1 MKKTL
6 AALIVSAVAASAANA
21 AVVYDNEGTKVELNG
36 SLRLILEKADAKTYD
51 AAGNSKKTANSAL
64 RNAGSRF
71 GITVKHNLDNDF
83 YALGRL
89 EFRFDDTESRDQ
101 FGSLYAKRAYVG
113 LGSKATGDITFG
125 RQLTIA
131 DDLTQA
137 NDYEYGFIPKGKYIP
152 TSGTGVVRYDY
163 KGIEGLQLSANY
175 NFGQRHNEMGNP
187 LKTKKGALD
196 VNGNQTYVADPTGN
210 IKNAYGLGA
219 LYTAGDLDARFAY
232 GHTNYETGSSASHRK
247 DGFLASL
254 GYKFA
259 DFKLTGDFG
268 YAHEKNGDAK
278 LNKFYVSP
286 GFAYQVTPASQVYG
300 NYLYERVKGE
310 ADKDKTHGFLLGAD
324 YKLHKQVVLFVE
336 GKYVTTKEYVND
348 TYDGKTKDRAIG
360 VGMRV
365 YF

>member
-6 AALIVSAVAASAANA
+6 AALIIGAFAASAANA

-36 SLRLILEKADAKTYD
+36 SLRLIMEKADKKVYN
-51 AAGNSKKTANSAL
+51 AANQSTKKANSAL

-89 EFRFDDTESRDQ
+89 EFRFDDTDSRDK
-101 FGSLYAKRAYVG
+101 FGRLYAKRAYVG

-131 DDLTQA
+131 DDLSQA
-137 NDYEYGFIPKGKYIP
+137 VDYEYGLIPKEEYIP
-152 TSGTGVVRYDY
+152 TAGTGVIRYDY

-175 NFGQRHNEMGNP
+175 NFGQKNNE
-187 LKTKKGALD
+187 KGKALD
-196 VNGNQTYVADPTGN
+196 PA
-210 IKNAYGLGA
+210 IKNAFGFGA

-232 GHTNYETGSSASHRK
+232 GHTSFETDASYKHRL

-254 GYKFA
+254 GYKFG
-259 DFKLTGDFG
+259 DFTLTGDFG
-268 YAHEKNGDAK
+268 YAHEKENDAK
-278 LNKFYVSP
+278 TNKFYVSP

-310 ADKDKTHGFLLGAD
+310 TTKDKTHGFLLGAD
-324 YKLHKQVVLFVE
+324 YKLHKQVVVFLE
-336 GKYVTTKEYVND
+336 GKYVTTKNYAENANGGYA
-348 TYDGKTKDRAIG
+348 YDGKTKDRAIG

>member
-6 AALIVSAVAASAANA
+6 AALIVTAFAASAANA
-21 AVVYDNEGTKVELNG
+21 AVVYDNEGTKVELGG
-36 SLRLILEKADAKTYD
+36 SLRLIMEKADKKEYD
-51 AAGNSKKTANSAL
+51 RANHSTKKANSAL

-71 GITVKHNLDNDF
+71 GVKVKHNLDNDF
-83 YALGRL
+83 YALGNL
-89 EFRFDDTESRDQ
+89 ELRFDDTTSRDK
-101 FGSLYAKRAYVG
+101 FGGAYAKRAYVG
-113 LGSKATGDITFG
+113 LGSQSVGEIKFG

-131 DDLTQA
+131 DDLSQA
-137 NDYEYGFIPKGKYIP
+137 NDYEYGFIPKGDYIP

-175 NFGQRHNEMGNP
+175 NFGQKNDE
-187 LKTKKGALD
+187 KGKALD
-196 VNGNQTYVADPTGN
+196 PA
-210 IKNAYGLGA
+210 IKNAFALGA

-232 GHTNYETGSSASHRK
+232 GHTNLETNATYKHRV

-254 GYKFA
+254 GYKFG

-268 YAHEKNGDAK
+268 YAHVKFDDAK
-278 LNKFYVSP
+278 TNKFYVSP

-365 YF
+365 FF

>member
-6 AALIVSAVAASAANA
+6 AALIVTAFAASAANA

-36 SLRLILEKADAKTYD
+36 SLRVIMEKADKKEYD
-51 AAGNSKKTANSAL
+51 AANHSTKKSNSAL

-83 YALGRL
+83 YALGRV
-89 EFRFDDTESRDQ
+89 EFRFDDTTSRDK
-101 FGSLYAKRAYVG
+101 FGGVYAKRAYVG
-113 LGSKATGDITFG
+113 LGSKAIGELKFG

-137 NDYEYGFIPKGKYIP
+137 NDYDYGFIPKKEYIP
-152 TSGTGVVRYDY
+152 TEGTGVVRYDY

-175 NFGQRHNEMGNP
+175 NFGQKNNEKGKPLNP
-187 LKTKKGALD
+187 G
-196 VNGNQTYVADPTGN
+196 
-210 IKNAYGLGA
+210 IKNAYAVGA

-232 GHTNYETGSSASHRK
+232 GHTNFETNASYKHRV

-254 GYKFA
+254 GYKFG
-259 DFKLTGDFG
+259 DFTLTGDFG
-268 YAHEKNGDAK
+268 YAHVKFDDAK
-278 LNKFYVSP
+278 TNKFYVSP
-286 GFAYQVTPASQVYG
+286 GFAYQVVPASKVYG
-300 NYLYERVKGE
+300 NYLYERVKG
-310 ADKDKTHGFLLGAD
+310 DVNKDKTHGFLLGAD
-324 YKLHKQVVLFVE
+324 YKLHKQVVVFLE
-336 GKYVTTKEYVND
+336 GKYVTTKSYKND
-348 TYDGKTKDRAIG
+348 AYTGKVKDRAIG

>member
-36 SLRLILEKADAKTYD
+36 SLRLIMEKADKKVYD
-51 AAGNSKKTANSAL
+51 AANHSSKKANSAL

-83 YALGRL
+83 YALGRV
-89 EFRFDDTESRDQ
+89 EFRFDDTTSRDK
-101 FGSLYAKRAYVG
+101 FGGVYAKRAYVG
-113 LGSKATGDITFG
+113 LGSKAIGELKFG

-131 DDLTQA
+131 DDLSQA
-137 NDYEYGFIPKGKYIP
+137 NDYEYGFIPKEEYIP
-152 TSGTGVVRYDY
+152 TAGTGVVRYDY

-175 NFGQRHNEMGNP
+175 NFGQKNNE
-187 LKTKKGALD
+187 KGKLLD
-196 VNGNQTYVADPTGN
+196 TP
-210 IKNAYGLGA
+210 IKNAYAVGA

-232 GHTNYETGSSASHRK
+232 GHTNFETGATYKHRV

-254 GYKFA
+254 GYKFG
-259 DFKLTGDFG
+259 DFTLTGDFG
-268 YAHEKNGDAK
+268 YGHEKENDAK
-278 LNKFYVSP
+278 TNKFYVSP

-324 YKLHKQVVLFVE
+324 YKLHKQVVVFLE
-336 GKYVTTKEYVND
+336 GKYVTTKSYTND
-348 TYDGKTKDRAIG
+348 TYTGKVKDRAIG

-365 YF
+365 FF

>member
-36 SLRLILEKADAKTYD
+36 SLRLIMEKADKKVYN
-51 AAGNSKKTANSAL
+51 AANQSTKKANSAL

-89 EFRFDDTESRDQ
+89 EFRFDDTTSRDK
-101 FGSLYAKRAYVG
+101 FGRLYAKRAYVG

-125 RQLTIA
+125 RQVTIA
-131 DDLTQA
+131 DDLVQA
-137 NDYEYGFIPKGKYIP
+137 NDYEYGFIPKEEYIP
-152 TSGTGVVRYDY
+152 TAGTGVVRYDY
-163 KGIEGLQLSANY
+163 KGIEGLKLSANY
-175 NFGQRHNEMGNP
+175 NFGQKNNEKNQP
-187 LKTKKGALD
+187 LD
-196 VNGNQTYVADPTGN
+196 QR
-210 IKNAYGLGA
+210 IKNAYAVGA

-232 GHTNYETGSSASHRK
+232 GHTSFETDASYKHRL

-254 GYKFA
+254 GYKFG
-259 DFKLTGDFG
+259 DFTLTGDFG
-268 YAHEKNGDAK
+268 YAHEKENDAK
-278 LNKFYVSP
+278 NNKFYVSP

-310 ADKDKTHGFLLGAD
+310 TTKDKTHGFLLGAD
-324 YKLHKQVVLFVE
+324 YKLHKQVVVFLE
-336 GKYVTTKEYVND
+336 GKYVTTKNYAENANGGYA
-348 TYDGKTKDRAIG
+348 YDGKTKDRAIG

>member
-6 AALIVSAVAASAANA
+6 AALIVSAFAASAANA

-36 SLRLILEKADAKTYD
+36 SLRLIMEKADKKEYD
-51 AAGNSKKTANSAL
+51 RAGKSTKKTNSAL

-89 EFRFDDTESRDQ
+89 EFRFDDTDSRDK
-101 FGSLYAKRAYVG
+101 FGRLYAKRAYVG

-137 NDYEYGFIPKGKYIP
+137 NDYEYGFIPKGDYIP
-152 TSGTGVVRYDY
+152 TAGTGVVRYDY

-175 NFGQRHNEMGNP
+175 NFGQTNDEKGNP
-187 LKTKKGALD
+187 LKPG
-196 VNGNQTYVADPTGN
+196 
-210 IKNAYGLGA
+210 IKNAYAVGA
-219 LYTAGDLDARFAY
+219 LYTAGDLDARLAY
-232 GHTNYETGSSASHRK
+232 GHTNLETNASYKHRV

-254 GYKFA
+254 GYKFG

-268 YAHEKNGDAK
+268 YAHVKFDDAK
-278 LNKFYVSP
+278 TNKFYVSP

>member
-6 AALIVSAVAASAANA
+6 AALIISAFAASAANA

-36 SLRLILEKADAKTYD
+36 SLRLIMEKADKKEYD
-51 AAGNSKKTANSAL
+51 RAGKSTKKTNSAL

-89 EFRFDDTESRDQ
+89 EFRFDDTDSRDK
-101 FGSLYAKRAYVG
+101 FGRLYAKRAYVG

-131 DDLTQA
+131 DDLSQA
-137 NDYEYGFIPKGKYIP
+137 VDYEYGLIPKEEYIP
-152 TSGTGVVRYDY
+152 TAGTGVIRYDY

-175 NFGQRHNEMGNP
+175 NFGQKNNE
-187 LKTKKGALD
+187 KGKALD
-196 VNGNQTYVADPTGN
+196 PA
-210 IKNAYGLGA
+210 IKNAFGFGA

-232 GHTNYETGSSASHRK
+232 GHTSFETDASYKHRL

-254 GYKFA
+254 GYKFG
-259 DFKLTGDFG
+259 DFTLTGDFG
-268 YAHEKNGDAK
+268 YAHEKENDAK
-278 LNKFYVSP
+278 TNKFYVSP

-310 ADKDKTHGFLLGAD
+310 TTKDKTHGFLLGAD
-324 YKLHKQVVLFVE
+324 YKLHKQVVVFLE
-336 GKYVTTKEYVND
+336 GKYVTTKNYAENANGGYA
-348 TYDGKTKDRAIG
+348 YDGKTKDRAIG